1 MKTYFF
7 KYKLL
12 LIFKIY
18 NIITNELNGI
28 YNIKSFATNLYFSF
42 KNNKLILSNN
52 KSQFRISLIS
62 SNLYLINSRFKN
74 KRIGVDGKNNIK
86 IYNNM
91 DYKNNI
97 NIYWKI
103 IKINDN
109 SFIIQNEF
117 NQNFLEVKNNQLYC
131 CSKSFL
137 FIKNN
142 IGNISI
148 KNDAFKFILIKLFQ
162 ERTNKNLKIIKNE
175 SIDVIIK
182 YIDLTDKNLRRE
194 GITQIYKDKDN
205 EELRYSIRSIL
216 QYIPWIRKIYIL
228 MPNER
233 VKFLKS
239 VEEIN
244 EKIVYI
250 KDKDF
255 LGYESANIH
264 SFTFNL
270 YKLEKFGISKNFIY
284 MEDDFFIGKKL
295 KKNDFFYYDENEKK
309 IVPYIL
315 SFYFHESN
323 YTKII
328 NDYNNYLQIKDS
340 IHPHSDQGW
349 KFSILNTEKY
359 FLEKYKFP
367 IINPRF
373 THNAIS
379 ENIDD
384 LKEVFEEIKEYK
396 YINETLFSKERDI
409 FTLNQ
414 PKFLYL
420 YLLNVKKRAV
430 YSIPYNYIPIES
442 INKYDLNINLFVLNT
457 GGNHKP
463 LKRQYNFQK
472 KIMEKRFPFQIY
484 FELHKIS
491 NKFFIYAIKFFFNI
505 FKII

>member
-18 NIITNELNGI
+18 NIIANELNGI

-117 NQNFLEVKNNQLYC
+117 NQNFLEVRNNQLYC
-131 CSKSFL
+131 CNKSFL

-328 NDYNNYLQIKDS
+328 K
-340 IHPHSDQGW
+340 
-349 KFSILNTEKY
+349 
-359 FLEKYKFP
+359 
-367 IINPRF
+367 
-373 THNAIS
+373 
-379 ENIDD
+379 
-384 LKEVFEEIKEYK
+384 
-396 YINETLFSKERDI
+396 
-409 FTLNQ
+409 
-414 PKFLYL
+414 
-420 YLLNVKKRAV
+420 
-430 YSIPYNYIPIES
+430 
-442 INKYDLNINLFVLNT
+442 
-457 GGNHKP
+457 
-463 LKRQYNFQK
+463 
-472 KIMEKRFPFQIY
+472 
-484 FELHKIS
+484 
-491 NKFFIYAIKFFFNI
+491 
-505 FKII
+505 